1 MLRITTA
8 EARPGM
14 TLALPV
20 FHPQH
25 PGLVLLKPGAT
36 LDAVILRSLEE
47 VGIRRLFVTYP
58 PLGYLIKYVN
68 VGIMTEHAK
77 VTQRLG
83 ECFDAVRTKV
93 HANLDFAS
101 YAGAVRTLI
110 DKVVMDPE
118 AAVFLHDIADGR
130 QALLAHCSNVCM
142 LSLLMGLKLDGYL
155 VTQRKQISPKRAQNI
170 ENLGVGALLHD
181 IGLLKLPAEIRQHA
195 VGAPPPDAPS
205 GAADPSDAAHDELY
219 RSHVTIGYEMV
230 RGKIAPTAAA
240 AVLHHHQR
248 MDGSG
253 FPLKK
258 RLDGSK
264 AALVGPQIH
273 VFARIVAVADIFD
286 RLRFPWGAQESNSD
300 EQAQPNVRTLGA
312 MLRLAR
318 AGVIDRVIFKALLA
332 VVPAYP
338 PGTVVLLSDGTT
350 GAVSGWNPMDPCRP
364 TVTPIPASTAD
375 LDRDKPVGDPIDLMK
390 RRDLRIVMADGQV
403 VEHDNFEPGEPG
415 EFDIRVP
422 MDGYYVAT
430 LVGGEAAAAA

>member
-14 TLALPV
+14 TLALPI

-36 LDAVILRSLEE
+36 LDVAILNSLEE
-47 VGIRRLFVTYP
+47 VGIRRLFVSYP
-58 PLGYLIKYVN
+58 PLGYLLRYVN

-77 VTQRLG
+77 VTQRLS

-93 HANLDFAS
+93 HANLDFMS

-110 DKVVMDPE
+110 DKVVMDPD

-155 VTQRKQISPKRAQNI
+155 VTQRKQINAKRAQNI

-181 IGLLKLPAEIRQHA
+181 IGLLKLPMEVRQRGIGA
-195 VGAPPPDAPS
+195 VPPD
-205 GAADPSDAAHDELY
+205 GAGGDATLEALY
-219 RSHVTIGYEMV
+219 QSHVTLGFEMV

-240 AVLHHHQR
+240 VVLQHHQR

-253 FPLKK
+253 FPLRK
-258 RLDGSK
+258 RLDGTRTAQK
-264 AALVGPQIH
+264 GEQIH

-286 RLRFPWGAQESNSD
+286 RLRFPWGAQEKPGVDSP
-300 EQAQPNVRTLGA
+300 QPNVRTLNT
-312 MLRLAR
+312 MLGLAR
-318 AGVIDRVIFKALLA
+318 GGIIDRVVFKSLLS

-338 PGTVVLLSDGTT
+338 PGTGVLLNDGSTC
-350 GAVSGWNPMDPCRP
+350 AVSGWNPIEPCRP
-364 TVTPIPASTAD
+364 TVTPIPASVAD
-375 LDRDKPVGDPIDLMK
+375 LDRDKPVGAPIDLMR

-403 VEHDNFEPGEPG
+403 VEHDNFSPMDPT
-415 EFDIRVP
+415 EFDMRVP
-422 MDGYYVAT
+422 MDGYYVAPIT
-430 LVGGEAAAAA
+430 DESRAEAA

>member
-25 PGLVLLKPGAT
+25 PGLVLLKPGAA
-36 LDAVILRSLEE
+36 LDKVILQSLED

-77 VTQRLG
+77 VTQQLS

-93 HANLDFAS
+93 HANLDFMS

-110 DKVVMDPE
+110 DKVVMDPD

-155 VTQRKQISPKRAQNI
+155 VTQRKQVSPKRAQNI

-181 IGLLKLPAEIRQHA
+181 IGMLKLPMEIRQRG
-195 VGAPPPDAPS
+195 VGARPMTDGADPDA
-205 GAADPSDAAHDELY
+205 DRLY
-219 RSHVTIGYEMV
+219 QSHVTIGFEMV
-230 RGKIAPTAAA
+230 RGKISPTAAA

-253 FPLKK
+253 FPLRKK
-258 RLDGSK
+258 LDGSRV
-264 AALVGPQIH
+264 AMSGQQIH
-273 VFARIVAVADIFD
+273 VFARIVAVADMFD
-286 RLRFPWGAQESNSD
+286 RLRFPWGAQEKD
-300 EQAQPNVRTLGA
+300 RTDVPQPNVRTLGA
-312 MLRLAR
+312 MLGLAR
-318 AGVIDRVIFKALLA
+318 GGVIDRVVFKSLLS

-338 PGTVVLLSDGTT
+338 PGTIVMLNDGTT
-350 GAVSGWNPMDPCRP
+350 GAISGWNPMEPCRP

-375 LDRDKPVGDPIDLMK
+375 LDRDKPVGDPIDLMR
-390 RRDLRIVMADGQV
+390 RRDLWILMADGQV
-403 VEHDNFEPGEPG
+403 VEHDNFAPIEPG
-415 EFDIRVP
+415 EFDMRVP
-422 MDGYYVAT
+422 MDGYYVAPIAT
-430 LVGGEAAAAA
+430 GSEAAAA